1 MIIRDKVTGDLY
13 KNLMN
18 YIISKS
24 DVLSVSV
31 NLIYNKKV
39 TDKFMKIITYNNEYD
54 INNILNDVPK
64 KLIEEISEEN
74 KNNTLIFDE
83 EYINN
88 EKRYLIKYIQNF
100 SEDDRVSLIYKRR
113 KTYIKNMIYW
123 LVYEY
128 KTTNWLRKF
137 KTSIIY
143 KKRKN
148 SSYTTY
154 YLNLTKDLIDDILSR
169 NSFDDWNFPLSVEDI
184 AFFKDKQCLLCSET
198 HENMWDL
205 YCKDQNEYKYFKS
218 IGIKFNDFK
227 YKSKKKKG
235 LPYNN
240 YYI

>member
-88 EKRYLIKYIQNF
+88 EKRYLIKYIQNVAE
-100 SEDDRVSLIYKRR
+100 EDSVSLI
-113 KTYIKNMIYW
+113 
-123 LVYEY
+123 
-128 KTTNWLRKF
+128 
-137 KTSIIY
+137 
-143 KKRKN
+143 
-148 SSYTTY
+148 
-154 YLNLTKDLIDDILSR
+154 
-169 NSFDDWNFPLSVEDI
+169 
-184 AFFKDKQCLLCSET
+184 
-198 HENMWDL
+198 
-205 YCKDQNEYKYFKS
+205 
-218 IGIKFNDFK
+218 
-227 YKSKKKKG
+227 
-235 LPYNN
+235 
-240 YYI
+240 

>member
-1 MIIRDKVTGDLY
+1 MIIKGKVDGDLY

-18 YIISKS
+18 YIVSKS

-31 NLIYNKKV
+31 NFHYDKKV
-39 TDKFMKIITYNNEYD
+39 ADKFMKIITYNKYN
-54 INNILNDVPK
+54 INDILNNVPK
-64 KLIEEISEEN
+64 KLIEKISEEN
-74 KNNTLIFDE
+74 KDNTLIFDE
-83 EYINN
+83 KYINN
-88 EKRYLIKYIQNF
+88 QKKHLIKYIQKF
-100 SEDDRVSLIYKRR
+100 SKDEKMDLIYKRR
-113 KTYIKNMIYW
+113 KNYIKDMIYW
-123 LVYEY
+123 YVYEY

-143 KKRKN
+143 KTCKN

-154 YLNLTKDLIDDILSR
+154 YLNLTKDLRCEILNR
-169 NSFDDWNFPLSVEDI
+169 NSFDDWNFPFSVENI

-198 HENMWDL
+198 HENMWDI

-218 IGIKFNDFK
+218 IGIKFIDSK
-227 YKSKKKKG
+227 YKLEGKKG